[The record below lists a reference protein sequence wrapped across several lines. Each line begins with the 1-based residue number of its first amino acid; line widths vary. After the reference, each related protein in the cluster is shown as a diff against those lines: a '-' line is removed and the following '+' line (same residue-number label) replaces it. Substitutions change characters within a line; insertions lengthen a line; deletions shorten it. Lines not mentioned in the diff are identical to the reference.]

1 VTGIVPALEPLP
13 PAGGGPRQWL
23 LPGSLALVLVAI
35 VVTVLVLAQRA
46 GVSGAPPKPAPFEP
60 PREALEVVV
69 YDVQSVTDGTI
80 VFGASDVDSTEG
92 VAIPAG
98 ARVERL
104 SAMGFDEVRAGDW
117 ATVIGVVNGVRN
129 YTIGSVVIMD
139 GSPARSGDTELRS
152 PGGFLGY
159 EAARD
164 PQHRVIIAG
173 LIESVEDGRF
183 LITTPGG
190 PVSVWLE
197 ETEGAGP
204 PPFLRLSESSS
215 ADVRTGDR
223 VAFPATLEGKVDP
236 AAAAVLVLDADAAGA
251 PEAPAGA
258 GGGSAPAP

>member
-1 VTGIVPALEPLP
+1 MTEIVPALEPLP

-23 LPGSLALVLVAI
+23 LPGGLAVVLLAI
-35 VVTVLVLAQRA
+35 IATVVVLAQQA
-46 GVSGAPPKPAPFEP
+46 GETGAPPKPAAFEP

-69 YDVQSVTDGTI
+69 YDVQGVTDGAIT
-80 VFGASDVDSTEG
+80 FAADLESTDDLM
-92 VAIPAG
+92 IPVT

-104 SAMGFDEVRAGDW
+104 TAMGFAEVKPGDW

-139 GSPARSGDTELRS
+139 GFRATSGDTELRS

-164 PQHRVIIAG
+164 LQQRVIVAG
-173 LIESVEDGRF
+173 LVDSVEEGRF
-183 LITTPGG
+183 TITTPGG

-197 ETEGAGP
+197 GTEAAGP
-204 PPFLRLSESSS
+204 PPFLHLDESSV
-215 ADVRTGDR
+215 ADIRTGDR
-223 VAFPATLEGKVDP
+223 VAFPATQDGKPDP
-236 AAAAVLVLDADAAGA
+236 AATAVLVLDASAVGA

-258 GGGSAPAP
+258 GGGIAPTQ